1 MKLLFSSC
9 AMLYIFLILCQAV
22 TKAKLGYDPLEV
34 NPEDMVCFAKEKPQ
48 VWVTG
53 NVVPDVAKL
62 TWHGVP
68 VIELEHVIW

>member
-1 MKLLFSSC
+1 M
-9 AMLYIFLILCQAV
+9 
-22 TKAKLGYDPLEV
+22 GYDPLEV